1 MKTPAIESFFNG
13 VAALIPAT
21 LLKERLQQIDSPVNF
36 AQLLKTLFKER
47 PRVAA
52 SAPSKGFVIL
62 QILANFN
69 KSLLFFL
76 CIQSFL
82 LTSKN
87 TDRLF
92 SLMKVVKS
100 SP

>member
-69 KSLLFFL
+69 KSLLFFPL
-76 CIQSFL
+76 YSIFFANI
-82 LTSKN
+82 K
-87 TDRLF
+87 
-92 SLMKVVKS
+92 KH
-100 SP
+100 